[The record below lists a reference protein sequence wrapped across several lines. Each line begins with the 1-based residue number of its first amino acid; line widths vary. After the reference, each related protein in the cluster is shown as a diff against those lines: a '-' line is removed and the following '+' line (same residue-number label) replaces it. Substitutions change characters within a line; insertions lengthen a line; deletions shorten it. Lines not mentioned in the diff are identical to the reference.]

1 MPITWPDEV
10 DEIMAGDL
18 AAALAYATPA
28 RGTVIT
34 PMAPLGLRD
43 REAGT
48 ITLTTSLG
56 LWKKLDRMRANPN
69 VAVAYHARDHGDSDR
84 PEFVLAQGTASFS
97 TVPDRAWL
105 DSIRPEWD
113 HFLGPPK
120 GGLIGRWL
128 DVYYYQR
135 VAVTIDLRR
144 IVIWPDATCSGE
156 PTVIGEP
163 LCEPAFPQKPPKNG
177 TGPRVDTEKLAKQSR
192 RLPHPL
198 LGWICRDDLP
208 FVVAARVGEV
218 GENGVDL
225 SVPPRVVPQGGRR
238 AGLTAH
244 EFQPR
249 MVGQEQRIH
258 TGWLEVDGD
267 RAVYAPHTAA
277 GYRLPASKLLFTLAG
292 GAGTRA
298 GIGKARKHGLA

>member
-28 RGTVIT
+28 KGTVIT

-69 VAVAYHARDHGDSDR
+69 VAVAYHARDHGDSKR

-97 TVPDRAWL
+97 TVPDRDWL
-105 DSIRPEWD
+105 DSIRPQWD
-113 HFLGPPK
+113 HFLGPRK
-120 GGLIGRWL
+120 GGIVGRWL

-144 IVIWPDATCSGE
+144 IVIWPDSTCSGE

-163 LCEPAFPQKPPKNG
+163 LGEPASPQKPPKNG

-192 RLPHPL
+192 RLPHTL
-198 LGWICRDDLP
+198 LGWICRDGLP
-208 FVVAARVGEV
+208 FVVAAGVREV
-218 GENGVDL
+218 GDGGVEL
-225 SVPPRVVPQGGRR
+225 SVPPRVVPPGGRR

-258 TGWLEVDGD
+258 TGWLEADGD
-267 RAVYAPHTAA
+267 RVLYAPHTAA
-277 GYRLPASKLLFTLAG
+277 GYRLPASRLLFTLAG

-298 GIGKARKHGLA
+298 GIGKARKAGLA